1 MLSVSLEGQLY
12 PHFHYDEFTDM
23 RFLLF
28 LLDFVFRQVGG
39 FLLLPY
45 AQLTR
50 LSPLDT
56 LGG

>member
-1 MLSVSLEGQLY
+1 MSLEGQLY

-45 AQLTR
+45 ARLTR